1 MLNQVNRKFS
11 LHNKRTQRNIFAT
24 FFASMIQTAT
34 IVLYVLHLMSFIRWC
49 TESHAN
55 MQIKG
60 KTWACFLLTSTNAFI
75 FVEGQMIFGGIF
87 LKIDTFCVVVYFN
100 NNDEFKF
107 NCLLQILKINR
118 TSFYCR
124 LKEAFIDIKI
134 TSHFSFD
141 WFGRMFNCA
150 PLAAYC
156 DNIGVWFDF

>member
-1 MLNQVNRKFS
+1 MLNQVNRKCS

-24 FFASMIQTAT
+24 FFASMILTAT

-87 LKIDTFCVVVYFN
+87 LEIDTFCVVVYFN
-100 NNDEFKF
+100 NNNKFKF
-107 NCLLQILKINR
+107 NLRQNYFVIMLKQWMILSRFFKSISSTDSTNNTDTDRDDPGLRNLYNLQIK
-118 TSFYCR
+118 S
-124 LKEAFIDIKI
+124 
-134 TSHFSFD
+134 
-141 WFGRMFNCA
+141 
-150 PLAAYC
+150 
-156 DNIGVWFDF
+156 

>member
-1 MLNQVNRKFS
+1 MTVCGLLSQSYWYIFRKHYKCTAKYNWQIQIWPQVGRLFMLNQVNRKFS

-24 FFASMIQTAT
+24 FFASMILTAT

-87 LKIDTFCVVVYFN
+87 LEIDTFCVVVYFN

-107 NCLLQILKINR
+107 NCLL
-118 TSFYCR
+118 
-124 LKEAFIDIKI
+124 
-134 TSHFSFD
+134 
-141 WFGRMFNCA
+141 
-150 PLAAYC
+150 
-156 DNIGVWFDF
+156 

>member
-1 MLNQVNRKFS
+1 MLNQVNRTFS
-11 LHNKRTQRNIFAT
+11 LHNKRNQRNIFAT
-24 FFASMIQTAT
+24 FFASMILTAT

-87 LKIDTFCVVVYFN
+87 LKINTFCVVVYFN

-107 NCLLQILKINR
+107 DCLLQISNFSSWDTVTL
-118 TSFYCR
+118 TFYVP
-124 LKEAFIDIKI
+124 KDI
-134 TSHFSFD
+134 TD
-141 WFGRMFNCA
+141 WQNYQNN
-150 PLAAYC
+150 LQT
-156 DNIGVWFDF
+156 